1 MPIEPHAARFQ
12 IGRPTMPPKTD
23 KPFRKPALT
32 PEQDAIAIKERGRR
46 TWGSQPGGIT
56 HSSLESRA
64 LDEAALP
71 LVLDLLKRKG
81 PLRSPAIMLALDLQE
96 KRLMKRVLPRLRDAG
111 KVKFSK
117 STCLWSAC
125 DD

>member
-1 MPIEPHAARFQ
+1 LQ
-12 IGRPTMPPKTD
+12 
-23 KPFRKPALT
+23 
-32 PEQDAIAIKERGRR
+32 
-46 TWGSQPGGIT
+46 
-56 HSSLESRA
+56 SRA

-96 KRLMKRVLPRLRDAG
+96 KRLMTRVLPRLRDAG
-111 KVKFSK
+111 KVKFNK
-117 STCLWSAC
+117 GTCLWSAC